1 VDELMK
7 YLNEKGVEAFAIHGD
22 LPQGKRNSIMKKLR
36 SGDLEVLI
44 ASDLASRGIDVEG
57 ITHVINYDL
66 PDDVEMYVH
75 RIGRTARAGRGG
87 VAWSLVT
94 PEQGGLL
101 TDIER
106 LINAEIP
113 KMDYPDFQ
121 PGPVPER
128 YRQERQQDDQ
138 RREMARR
145 PSRFAAASGP
155 QLPGAGAPAEAAPES
170 GGAPSGPKA
179 PAPPKQ
185 VVADESKFPGGI
197 VPTKMPNKRMQGR
210 MPTSRS
216 R

>member
-1 VDELMK
+1 
-7 YLNEKGVEAFAIHGD
+7 VEAFAIHGD

-138 RREMARR
+138 RRELARR

-155 QLPGAGAPAEAAPES
+155 QLPGAGAAAEAAPES
-170 GGAPSGPKA
+170 GAGSSGPKA
-179 PAPPKQ
+179 PAPPKP
-185 VVADESKFPGGI
+185 VVADASKFPGGI